1 MRSNAL
7 GKKKLWGGRFSNTPS
22 KVAEEIATSLHYDM
36 RLYKHDIRGSL
47 AHAKM
52 LCKQK
57 IISQKDLDDIQKGL
71 AIIEQEI
78 ENGTFPFNEAFE
90 DIHMNIEARLTELI
104 GDAGKRLHTAR
115 SRNDQVITDVRLYLK
130 DEMHEIK
137 KILIQLIV
145 TIVQKAEETKYVVMP
160 GYTHLQIAQPI
171 RMAHHLL
178 AYAWAMLR
186 DVQRLDFAYVQTDEL
201 PLGSGALAGVN
212 YTTDRQFLADELQF
226 GAIAHNSMDAV
237 SNRDFIADFLYFSCI
252 MGMHCSR
259 LAEDIILW
267 STAEF
272 NFITLSDSVT
282 TGSSIMPQKRNPD
295 VAELVRG
302 KTGRLYGNLLTLLTL
317 LKGLPMTY
325 NRDLQEDK
333 EPLFDAIDTIKLI
346 ISGMNEVIAT
356 MHVNEE
362 VTRKAIYKNFSTA
375 TDIADY
381 LVMKGTPFR
390 QAHEIVGSMVKYC
403 EHHNEDFFTLSLE
416 ALKKFSEQF
425 DNDIYDYINPEKS
438 TERKQSYGSTSLKSV
453 EHQIMVIR
461 EKLHECGY

>member
-1 MRSNAL
+1 
-7 GKKKLWGGRFSNTPS
+7 
-22 KVAEEIATSLHYDM
+22 
-36 RLYKHDIRGSL
+36 
-47 AHAKM
+47 
-52 LCKQK
+52 
-57 IISQKDLDDIQKGL
+57 
-71 AIIEQEI
+71 
-78 ENGTFPFNEAFE
+78 
-90 DIHMNIEARLTELI
+90 
-104 GDAGKRLHTAR
+104 
-115 SRNDQVITDVRLYLK
+115 
-130 DEMHEIK
+130 
-137 KILIQLIV
+137 
-145 TIVQKAEETKYVVMP
+145 
-160 GYTHLQIAQPI
+160 
-171 RMAHHLL
+171 
-178 AYAWAMLR
+178 
-186 DVQRLDFAYVQTDEL
+186 
-201 PLGSGALAGVN
+201 
-212 YTTDRQFLADELQF
+212 
-226 GAIAHNSMDAV
+226 
-237 SNRDFIADFLYFSCI
+237 

-302 KTGRLYGNLLTLLTL
+302 KSGRLYGNLLTLLTL

-333 EPLFDAIDTIKLI
+333 EPLFDAIDTVKLI

-390 QAHEIVGSMVKYC
+390 QAHEIVGSIVKYC
-403 EHHNEDFFTLSLE
+403 EQHNEDFFTLPLE